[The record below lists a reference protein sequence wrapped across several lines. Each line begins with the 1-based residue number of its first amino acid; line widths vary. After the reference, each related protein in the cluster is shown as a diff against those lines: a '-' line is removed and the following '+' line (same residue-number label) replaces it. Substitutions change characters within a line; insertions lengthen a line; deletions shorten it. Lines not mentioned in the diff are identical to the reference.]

1 MVLEENFKIQ
11 TDRQT
16 GKWTTTMH
24 SVERVLAN
32 RTIENA
38 TNLLLGRQALVGTQ
52 SVKLDSDDHSA
63 PAR

>member
-38 TNLLLGRQALVGTQ
+38 TNLLLGRQALVGTH
-52 SVKLDSDDHSA
+52 SVKLASDDHSA